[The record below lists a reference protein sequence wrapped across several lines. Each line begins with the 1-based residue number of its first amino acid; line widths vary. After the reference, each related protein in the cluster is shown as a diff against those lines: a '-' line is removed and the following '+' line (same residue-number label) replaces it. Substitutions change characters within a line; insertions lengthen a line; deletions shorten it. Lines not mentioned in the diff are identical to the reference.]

1 MIRIVWAQLQKVV
14 PEEEL
19 EPRVFWRTYGTVA
32 WVSFLFAGL
41 ATMLFFATFDPVE
54 IASLATYP
62 VTMSALAGYTIGFFL
77 FWILCFSCTTLT
89 CILLALPLKKR
100 KRVMPEETEFEDAS
114 YEDMKQNE

>member
-1 MIRIVWAQLQKVV
+1 MLRMVWAQMQKIV

-19 EPRVFWRTYGTVA
+19 EPRVFWRTYGTIA

-62 VTMSALAGYTIGFFL
+62 MTMSPLAGYTIGFFL
-77 FWILCFSCTTLT
+77 FWILCFCCSTLT

-100 KRVMPEETEFEDAS
+100 NKAITVE
-114 YEDMKQNE
+114 